1 MGRKFLFIYKHDILD
16 SYSNTSQPFKQCQFK
31 IFLKNATTSSKICKT
46 FSFLTDLWADGDIM
60 FLLLLQTS
68 NNHKQKTVQH
78 SCLLSNRAITIDCF
92 AEILTWSLFSV
103 KNTPILKSQLRQNQ
117 KFSLVEIVRNW
128 HFASSEI
135 VFGQMFYLVRNLPL
149 FWRILTLLKR
159 PTY

>member
-78 SCLLSNRAITIDCF
+78 SCLLSNRAITIDYL
-92 AEILTWSLFSV
+92 AKILTRILFSV
-103 KNTPILKSQLRQNQ
+103 KNAQN
-117 KFSLVEIVRNW
+117 SPLI
-128 HFASSEI
+128 
-135 VFGQMFYLVRNLPL
+135 FGQKDKIRTFG
-149 FWRILTLLKR
+149 LLKLYEIFIF
-159 PTY
+159 PLLKCQK